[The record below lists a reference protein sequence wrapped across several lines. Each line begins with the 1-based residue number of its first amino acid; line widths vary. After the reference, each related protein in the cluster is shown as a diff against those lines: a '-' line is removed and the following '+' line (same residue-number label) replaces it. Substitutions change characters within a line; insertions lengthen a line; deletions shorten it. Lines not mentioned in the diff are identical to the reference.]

1 MQMTIDNDLAPGPS
15 NDNGGGK
22 PSPRSTDSFVD
33 AALDAM
39 AAEEEPQQKRPRKE
53 VRRDAEADEARDEG
67 EGEQDGVADA
77 VDGEEGG
84 EEEAEAPAEGA
95 EEEHDTRGSKQ
106 EPFSVK
112 DLPADKYI
120 EVKVDGEKLVIP
132 LSELPAGYIRQ
143 ETFSRWANKT
153 KLLADEAQGMVTKA
167 KETESKVRDA
177 VRELLG
183 DPEGLFEYYLGT
195 EDREKVLEAVARRY
209 AELRRLHRERPEER
223 LAFQRRRDEQ
233 RLAAEREHWEAQK
246 RSEQEE
252 RQRQET
258 LAQMRS
264 TFQPGWEAGLRRAGF
279 PEVTG
284 KDGKFTPAGQALWDE
299 VVVRCN
305 QKQARGDRITSSDIE
320 DFVVRAAKVLEM
332 PARGGKKRPAP
343 APAAPPRATGAGAG
357 KRQKDPWSE
366 LPQHKRVKSP
376 DYFLQNLR
384 SRDFR

>member
-1 MQMTIDNDLAPGPS
+1 MEMQTLDNDLAPAEG
-15 NDNGGGK
+15 GGGK
-22 PSPRSTDSFVD
+22 PSPRSTESFVD

-39 AAEEEPQQKRPRKE
+39 NEQPQQQRARKE
-53 VRRDAEADEARDEG
+53 VRRDAEADEARDKG
-67 EGEQDGVADA
+67 EPEQDGVADA
-77 VDGEEGG
+77 VDGEEGS

-95 EEEHDTRGSKQ
+95 EEEHDLRGSKQ

-112 DLPADKYI
+112 DLPSDKFI

-153 KLLADEAQGMVTKA
+153 KLLADEAQGLIQKAAETK
-167 KETESKVRDA
+167 EQVRSA
-177 VRELLG
+177 VRELLS
-183 DPEGLFEYYLGT
+183 DAEGLFDYYT
-195 EDREKVLEAVARRY
+195 ATDEREKVLEAVARRY
-209 AELRRLHRERPEER
+209 AELRKLHRERPDER
-223 LAFQRRRDEQ
+223 LLFQRRRDEQ
-233 RLAAEREHWEAQK
+233 RLAAEREHWETQK
-246 RSEQEE
+246 RTEEEE
-252 RQRQET
+252 RQRKET

-279 PEVTG
+279 PEVTTA
-284 KDGKFTPAGQALWDE
+284 DGKFTPAGQALWDE

-305 QKQARGDRITSSDIE
+305 QKQARGERITSSDIE
-320 DFVVRAAKVLEM
+320 DFVVRAAKLLEL
-332 PARGGKKRPAP
+332 PARGGRKKPAP
-343 APAAPPRATGAGAG
+343 APAAPPRAAAAQG
-357 KRQKDPWSE
+357 RQKDPWKD

>member
-1 MQMTIDNDLAPGPS
+1 MEIQTIDNDLGGPA
-15 NDNGGGK
+15 NDNGGGARR
-22 PSPRSTDSFVD
+22 PDPRSTESFVD
-33 AALDAM
+33 AALDALS
-39 AAEEEPQQKRPRKE
+39 APEPKAQKDRAGKQ
-53 VRRDAEADEARDEG
+53 VRRDPEADEAGEGGDEG
-67 EGEQDGVADA
+67 EDESVAEPAAQD
-77 VDGEEGG
+77 EG

-95 EEEHDTRGSKQ
+95 EEEHDSRGSKE

-112 DLPADKYI
+112 DLPSDKFI

-153 KLLADEAQGMVTKA
+153 KLLADEAQGLISKA
-167 KETESKVRDA
+167 KETETKVRDA
-177 VRELLG
+177 VREIFS
-183 DPEGLFEYYLGT
+183 DPDGLFEYFLARD
-195 EDREKVLEAVARRY
+195 DREKVLEAVARRY
-209 AELRRLHRERPEER
+209 AQLRKLHREQPDER

-233 RLAAEREHWEAQK
+233 RLAAEREAWESQK
-246 RSEQEE
+246 QAE
-252 RQRQET
+252 REARERQET
-258 LAQMRS
+258 LQRMRS

-279 PEVTG
+279 PEVATP
-284 KDGKFTPAGQALWDE
+284 DGKLTAAGQALWDE

-305 QKQARGDRITSSDIE
+305 QKQARGDRITTSDIE
-320 DFVVRAAKVLEM
+320 DFVVRAAKLLEL

-343 APAAPPRATGAGAG
+343 APAPSPKRDAPRRG
-357 KRQKDPWSE
+357 QDPWKD